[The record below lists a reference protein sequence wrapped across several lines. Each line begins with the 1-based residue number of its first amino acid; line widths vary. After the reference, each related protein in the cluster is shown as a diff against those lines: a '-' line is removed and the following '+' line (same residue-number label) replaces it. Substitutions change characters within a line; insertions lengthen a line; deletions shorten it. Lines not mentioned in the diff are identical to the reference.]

1 VWLRSAV
8 GWRGGVGAYAGPMTT
23 TAERL
28 RDACAKTDSALASV
42 RADQGA
48 SPVLIAVV
56 SEFAKKAEKA
66 AHSDDERT
74 AVIELEQAGDSA
86 KAAAEADTGVADATR
101 QAVLDAHYAIC
112 VAKSKL

>member
-1 VWLRSAV
+1 V
-8 GWRGGVGAYAGPMTT
+8 TT

-28 RDACAKTDSALASV
+28 RDTRAKTDSALASV

-48 SPVLIAVV
+48 SPVLLAVV

-66 AHSDDERT
+66 MVSDDERM

-86 KAAAEADTGVADATR
+86 KAAAEADTGVADGTR
-101 QAVLDAHYAIC
+101 QAVLDAHLAIC
-112 VAKSKL
+112 IAKAKL

>member
-1 VWLRSAV
+1 
-8 GWRGGVGAYAGPMTT
+8 MTT

-28 RDACAKTDSALASV
+28 LDARVRTDAALASV

-66 AHSDDERT
+66 TRSDDERT

-86 KAAAEADTGVADATR
+86 KAAAEADTGVADETR
-101 QAVLDAHYAIC
+101 QAVLDAHLAIC
-112 VAKSKL
+112 VAKAKL

>member
-1 VWLRSAV
+1 
-8 GWRGGVGAYAGPMTT
+8 MTM

-28 RDACAKTDSALASV
+28 LDARTKTDSALASV

-66 AHSDDERT
+66 TRSDDERT

-101 QAVLDAHYAIC
+101 QAVLDAHLAIC
-112 VAKSKL
+112 VAKAKL

>member
-1 VWLRSAV
+1 
-8 GWRGGVGAYAGPMTT
+8 MTT

-28 RDACAKTDSALASV
+28 REARKKIDNALASV

-48 SPVLIAVV
+48 SPVLMAVV
-56 SEFAKKAEKA
+56 REFANKAEKA

-86 KAAAEADTGVADATR
+86 KAAAEADTGVSDTTR
-101 QAVLDAHYAIC
+101 QAVLDAHLAIC
-112 VAKSKL
+112 IAKSKLLS